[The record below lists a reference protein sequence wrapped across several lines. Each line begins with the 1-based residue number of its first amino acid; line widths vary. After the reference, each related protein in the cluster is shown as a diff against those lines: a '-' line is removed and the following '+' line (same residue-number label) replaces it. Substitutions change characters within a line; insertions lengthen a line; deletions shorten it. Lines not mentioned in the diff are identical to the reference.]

1 MIYLDHNSTTPMLP
15 QVAAA
20 MAECYAAGYVN
31 PASQHALGRQA
42 RQRLEAAREAV
53 ARHMGAA
60 TSGMAADRV
69 IFTSGGTEANNLAV
83 LGLAAAAER
92 RTSPPHEAIL
102 SAIEHPSVARCG
114 ELLAQRGWRIRLAPV
129 DRHGQVLVDVFA
141 QLLSPQT
148 RFASVMLANN
158 ETGVAQPVAELASLC
173 AANGMPLHTDAVQ
186 AVGKIPVDFTQL
198 GVSALT
204 LAAHKVHGPVGVG
217 ALVLRHGVVVE
228 PLMVGGF
235 QQEGLR
241 PGTEA
246 VALAVGLQAAL
257 ELAARDQPSRG
268 ETMQALRDR
277 LQAALLEQ
285 LPDVSINGLSALRV
299 PGTLNVAFEG
309 LDRQAVVMALDVAGI
324 ACSTGSACA
333 SGSAEPSGV
342 LRAMSIADAAVAGS
356 VRFSLG
362 ATTTRDE
369 IDRAI
374 EVVVATINR
383 MRLSSAAARGTRGAT
398 RSSGSDA
405 GSIQ

>member
-1 MIYLDHNSTTPMLP
+1 MIYLDHNSTTPLLP

-20 MAECYAAGYVN
+20 MGECYAAGYVN

-53 ARHMGAA
+53 ARHVGAS

-114 ELLAQRGWRIRLAPV
+114 VLLAQRGWRIRLAPV
-129 DRHGQVLVDVFA
+129 DRHGQIQVAAFA
-141 QLLSPQT
+141 QLLSPHT

-158 ETGVAQPVAELASLC
+158 ETGVVQPVAELASLC
-173 AANGMPLHTDAVQ
+173 AANGVPLHTDAVQ

-198 GVSALT
+198 GVAALT
-204 LAAHKVHGPVGVG
+204 LAAHKMHGPVGVG

-228 PLMVGGF
+228 SLMVGGF

-257 ELAARDQPSRG
+257 ELADAAQPARSR
-268 ETMQALRDR
+268 TMQALRDQ
-277 LQAALLEQ
+277 LQAALLKQ
-285 LPDVSINGLSALRV
+285 LTDVSINGLGAPRL

-342 LRAMSIADAAVAGS
+342 LKAMEIADAAVAGS
-356 VRFSLG
+356 VRFSIG
-362 ATTTRDE
+362 ATTTRAE

-374 EVVVATINR
+374 EVVVATIRR
-383 MRLSSAAARGTRGAT
+383 MRLLGTAARGTG
-398 RSSGSDA
+398 RSSGS
-405 GSIQ
+405 GTGGIQ